1 LPKLKTNKTKIT
13 KMKTTLI
20 LLSCAMPFFMISCG
34 SEPTEVHNITVVK
47 KPVYKPKPRPDRPE
61 DFRATTT
68 PR

>member
-1 LPKLKTNKTKIT
+1 MKI
-13 KMKTTLI
+13 TLI

-34 SEPTEVHNITVVK
+34 GGEPTEVHNITVVQPK
-47 KPVYKPKPRPDRPE
+47 KPVYKPKPRPDRAE

>member
-1 LPKLKTNKTKIT
+1 
-13 KMKTTLI
+13 MKTILI

-34 SEPTEVHNITVVK
+34 GGEPTEVHNITVEK
-47 KPVYKPKPRPDRPE
+47 TPVYKPKPKPRSDRPE